1 MGKNETEESNT
12 YLFTNFR
19 YRSDRFGTYVI
30 SPKSESCSFE
40 KCESVMDVRDV
51 NLFESNS
58 FIDEEE
64 LTLISLETVSKD
76 VSCNKYNRKL
86 NINKENLQRFVRCSH
101 CNNSNRVKPSRSMYF
116 LKIIFRKKG
125 NKKVTPLTLFHG
137 NICSSSN
144 ALTKI
149 KVK

>member
-40 KCESVMDVRDV
+40 KCESVTDVRDV

-76 VSCNKYNRKL
+76 VLCNKYNRKL

-101 CNNSNRVKPSRSMYF
+101 CNNSNRMKPSRSMYF

-125 NKKVTPLTLFHG
+125 NEKVTLTLFHG
-137 NICSSSN
+137 NICSSSK